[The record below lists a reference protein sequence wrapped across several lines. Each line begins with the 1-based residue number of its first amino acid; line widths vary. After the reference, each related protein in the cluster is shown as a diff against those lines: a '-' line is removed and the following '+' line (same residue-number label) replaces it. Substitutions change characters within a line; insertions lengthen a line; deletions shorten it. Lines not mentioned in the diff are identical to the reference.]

1 MTKEVLNGLTSLYK
15 DSGNGTI
22 EHTSEG
28 VKITG
33 NAWVN
38 QISEKG
44 VNGDYIEI
52 DPNATFYYDIV
63 YSNKTAGNLFYIGFE
78 RFDANKT
85 ATSNSSTVYVVS
97 NSTAADNVRVVGT
110 VDLSKDSANHTTKYI
125 RLRILNNWTNST
137 ASNGILEI
145 KLLSLLQGQA
155 SKTDIQKTGILESGF
170 FRENNFQDARIFK
183 NEGIEGNQFIEI

>member
-1 MTKEVLNGLTSLYK
+1 MAKEVLNGLTSLYK
-15 DSGNGTI
+15 DSGDGTI
-22 EHTSEG
+22 VYANNIVT
-28 VKITG
+28 ITG
-33 NAWVN
+33 KAWIN

-63 YSNKTAGNLFYIGFE
+63 YSNKTEGSLLYIGFE

-85 ATSNSSTVYVVS
+85 ATGNSSTIYVVS
-97 NSTAADNVRVVGT
+97 TSAASENTRVVGT
-110 VDLSKDSANHTTKYI
+110 VDLSKDSANNTTKYI

-137 ASNGILEI
+137 ASNGIAEI

-155 SKTDIQKTGILESGF
+155 STTNIKKTGILNSDF
-170 FRENNFQDARIFK
+170 FRENNFQNARIFK